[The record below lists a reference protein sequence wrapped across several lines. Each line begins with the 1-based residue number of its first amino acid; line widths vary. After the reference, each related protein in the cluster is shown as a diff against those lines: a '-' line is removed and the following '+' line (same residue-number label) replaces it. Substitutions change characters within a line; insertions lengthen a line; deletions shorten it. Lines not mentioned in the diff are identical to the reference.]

1 MTPGAQPLS
10 PRELDVSELPT
21 YAFGRRD
28 PRWVA
33 VMLLIAIE
41 GSVFG
46 LMVFSYFYTRTR
58 LQVWPPTAPGPRE
71 LYLGASILFTLA
83 LSALTTLR
91 INHHVYRARLLDAR
105 RWLVITTALSL
116 AALVLRAIEL
126 GHLPFRWD
134 SNVFGSVFRGL
145 LCLHTLHLV
154 AGNLENLLFLAL
166 LYRGPIEKKHLVDLE
181 VNGLYWY
188 FVVLSWLP
196 LYAVLYLDGVLP
208 W

>member
-1 MTPGAQPLS
+1 MTTP
-10 PRELDVSELPT
+10 ETLDVGDLPT

-28 PRWVA
+28 PRWLA

-46 LMVFSYFYTRTR
+46 LMVFTYFYTRTQ

-71 LYLGASILFTLA
+71 LGFGGAVLVVLA
-83 LSALTTLR
+83 LSAVTTALVNR
-91 INHHVYRARLLDAR
+91 AVYRARLASAR
-105 RWLVITTALSL
+105 LWLAITTAFSL
-116 AALVLRAIEL
+116 TALVLRAVEL
-126 GHLPFRWD
+126 SHLPFRWD
-134 SNVFGSVFRGL
+134 SNVFGSVFWGL
-145 LCLHTLHLV
+145 LSLHTLHLI
-154 AGNLENLLFLAL
+154 AGNFENGLFLVL
-166 LYRGPIEKKHLVDLE
+166 LSRGPIEKKHLVDLE
-181 VNGLYWY
+181 VNGVYWY

>member
-1 MTPGAQPLS
+1 MSAP
-10 PRELDVSELPT
+10 ELDVSRLPT

-41 GSVFG
+41 GSVFA
-46 LMVFSYFYTRTR
+46 LMVFTYFYTRTR
-58 LQVWPPTAPGPRE
+58 LQVWPPTSPGPRE
-71 LYLGASILFTLA
+71 LYFGAGVLFTLA

-91 INHHVYRARLLDAR
+91 VNHHVYRAHLLDAR
-105 RWLVITTALSL
+105 RWLGITTALSL
-116 AALVLRAIEL
+116 AALLLRAVEL
-126 GHLPFRWD
+126 SHLPFRWD
-134 SNVFGSVFRGL
+134 SNVFGSVFWGL
-145 LCLHTLHLV
+145 LSLHTLHLV
-154 AGNLENLLFLAL
+154 AGNLENLLFLVL

-181 VNGLYWY
+181 VNGVYWY

-196 LYAVLYLDGVLP
+196 IYVVLYLDGVMP

>member
-1 MTPGAQPLS
+1 MNAPQT
-10 PRELDVSELPT
+10 LDVSNLPS

-46 LMVFSYFYTRTR
+46 LMLFSYFYTRTR

-71 LYLGASILFTLA
+71 LGFGASVLAALAASAFT
-83 LSALTTLR
+83 THR
-91 INHHVYRARLLDAR
+91 INREVYAARLLSAR
-105 RWLVITTALSL
+105 RWLSATTALSL
-116 AALVLRAIEL
+116 AALALRAVEL
-126 GHLPFRWD
+126 SHLPFRWD
-134 SNVFGSVFRGL
+134 SNVFGSVFWGL
-145 LCLHTLHLV
+145 LCLHTMHLV
-154 AGNLENLLFLAL
+154 AGNLENILFLVL

-181 VNGLYWY
+181 VNGVYWY

-196 LYAVLYLDGVLP
+196 IYAVLYLDGVMP